1 MKQETPLQKL
11 IAEMEEQANT
21 CPISHRK
28 FYIYCKTLAIQK
40 LPYEREVIENAYDIA
55 QKECINI
62 VLDGLKEE
70 GIDMTEDFKVN
81 QNKKD
86 AQQYFNQTFKTE

>member
-40 LPYEREVIENAYDIA
+40 LPYEREVIENYADKMRLI
-55 QKECINI
+55 ED
-62 VLDGLKEE
+62 VDFDGNVTFAFDPKL
-70 GIDMTEDFKVN
+70 
-81 QNKKD
+81 
-86 AQQYFNQTFKTE
+86 YFEKQFKTE